1 MKKIL
6 SILVVI
12 VVLGTMFGLVACD
25 DTVYGIGD
33 TQEIRGVKL
42 RVKSVSSAPKF
53 YGAGYLVSVM
63 VEIENTKAK
72 PYTLSYLD
80 FTLNDGYTLRK
91 TDEKSTNIEGEEFK
105 MLPKTT
111 YVFYINFSTE
121 YAHDMK
127 DMIFIWKGKGSLGS
141 AKKWVL

>member
-42 RVKSVSSAPKF
+42 RVKSVSSTQI
-53 YGAGYLVSVM
+53 YEDDYLVSVM

-127 DMIFIWKGKGSLGS
+127 DMIFIWKGKGSLGRE
-141 AKKWVL
+141 KKWVL